1 MNFIYESL
9 PAELPEL
16 PANTVD
22 TTRGDNDLEDEVVDV
37 VGNDIQ
43 DYNAN
48 TETAEQARGDDEPDE
63 VNIYIYLYD

>member
-1 MNFIYESL
+1 MNL

-48 TETAEQARGDDEPDE
+48 TETAEQARADDEPNE
-63 VNIYIYLYD
+63 VICLLVLYVYLYD